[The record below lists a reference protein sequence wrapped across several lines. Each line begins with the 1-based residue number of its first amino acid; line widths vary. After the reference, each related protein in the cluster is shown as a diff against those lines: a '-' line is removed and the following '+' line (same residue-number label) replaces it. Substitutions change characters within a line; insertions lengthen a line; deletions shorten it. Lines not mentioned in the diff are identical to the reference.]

1 MNQAVVAEVNT
12 AGLGGITHGMVR
24 SQVGMTDTADHGC
37 ITAAEC
43 IAGRIEGYPVP
54 CLDKLD
60 MLCMCASTFHGNCL
74 AEVGG
79 SPRGTA
85 GCCVVI
91 VTTAA
96 AASGSLEHAVN
107 MGRTASVMAM
117 TPGAIACNRQ
127 AGVQVRRWRR

>member
-1 MNQAVVAEVNT
+1 MNQAALTEVNT
-12 AGLGGITHGMVR
+12 AGLGRITHGMVR

-37 ITAAEC
+37 ITATEC
-43 IAGRIEGYPVP
+43 IAGRIEGYPVKR
-54 CLDKLD
+54 LDKLD
-60 MLCMCASTFHGNCL
+60 MLCVGASTFHGNCF
-74 AEVGG
+74 AKVGG

-96 AASGSLEHAVN
+96 AASGSLERAVN
-107 MGRTASVMAM
+107 MGRPASVMAV

-127 AGVQVRRWRR
+127 AGVQIRRWRR